1 MSTRY
6 TLKAS
11 ERKGTGKG
19 TARALRREGSV
30 PAVIYGDNKEP
41 VTICLDGNE
50 LTKEYMRGQLFTTV
64 CELDVDGKKELV
76 LARDAQLHPVKDNIL
91 HVDYLRVT
99 KKTRIPVDIPVRFI
113 NEETCPGLEDGGIL
127 AVARYDVEV
136 YCSAL
141 EIPEAIEIDL
151 SEVQMH
157 DSIKS
162 SSVKLPSGVSF
173 TIDDRDFTIAS
184 IVEPKAA
191 PVEEEEEVAE
201 GEEGEVAE
209 GEEGE
214 TAEGEEGDS
223 EETKSE
229 E

>member
-50 LTKEYMRGQLFTTV
+50 LTKEYMRGHLFTTV
-64 CELDVDGKKELV
+64 CELDLDGKKELV

-99 KKTRIPVDIPVRFI
+99 KKTRIPVNVPVRFV
-113 NEETCPGLEDGGIL
+113 NEETCPGLSDGGIL

-151 SEVQMH
+151 AETQIH
-157 DSIKS
+157 DTIKS
-162 SSVKLPSGVSF
+162 SSIKLPSGVSF
-173 TIDDRDFTIAS
+173 TIDRDFTIAS
-184 IVEPKAA
+184 IAEPKAA
-191 PVEEEEEVAE
+191 PVEDEEVAE
-201 GEEGEVAE
+201 GEEGGAAE
-209 GEEGE
+209 GEASDEA
-214 TAEGEEGDS
+214 AEGGDAAEEEKT
-223 EETKSE
+223 EE
-229 E
+229 

>member
-64 CELDVDGKKELV
+64 CELEVDGKKELV

-99 KKTRIPVDIPVRFI
+99 KKTRIPVNVPVRFV
-113 NEETCPGLEDGGIL
+113 NEETCPGLSDGGIL

-184 IVEPKAA
+184 IAEPKAA
-191 PVEEEEEVAE
+191 PVEDEEVAE
-201 GEEGEVAE
+201 GEEGGAAE
-209 GEEGE
+209 GEASDEA
-214 TAEGEEGDS
+214 AEGGDAAEEEKT
-223 EETKSE
+223 EE
-229 E
+229 